1 MFVKSP
7 FILTA
12 FIYSFCSSL
21 LQSVLNWNISWEGV
35 LLCTATVSRPFINTF
50 LRKYSLR
57 QRKTSFYHELSWDC
71 NFKGITAWIKRIG
84 LKLVWTARLIPL
96 KKIWGES
103 SKVINFYY
111 FFFFQYPSCSLRGKS
126 TGLWF
131 PWFSPLSM
139 TVWSKVL
146 NVLGAPFQGQVS
158 PVSWYAPLVDLHD
171 CVSSTSEN
179 SGIWVFVL
187 K

>member
-35 LLCTATVSRPFINTF
+35 LLCTAIVSRPFINTF

-111 FFFFQYPSCSLRGKS
+111 FFFFSIQAAHWGGRAQDCDFPGFLPSQWLFEVKFWMY
-126 TGLWF
+126 LEHHFKAKYLQF
-131 PWFSPLSM
+131 PGML
-139 TVWSKVL
+139 L
-146 NVLGAPFQGQVS
+146 
-158 PVSWYAPLVDLHD
+158 
-171 CVSSTSEN
+171 
-179 SGIWVFVL
+179 
-187 K
+187 